1 MTPEQRAALEAAQKK
16 MREALEAVR
25 DAPDGTSDEDIA
37 ALEQTVT
44 EATEEHD
51 RIKSGFERRAAAA
64 KALGDIEDL
73 PEIPEPQTER
83 TPAAGSD
90 ARVVSEPL
98 TYGRRAGIAGQSFI
112 RDLVQ
117 AYPPA
122 GEAPNADAQQR
133 LQRHRQEMSKELR
146 ASSTTDTTSIGEMV
160 PPLWLVEEFAAIA
173 RAGRPLCNAIGSR
186 PLPQGTENIIVP
198 KVTTGGSV
206 HFQTAQN
213 TAIATQDMVTG
224 GTAQAT
230 VKTVAGEI
238 NTSLQSV
245 EFSPIN
251 MVDGFFLP
259 ELASLHANRMETTIG
274 GATVPTNGWPGIIGT
289 SGTQAVTYTSAAPTA
304 GSLYAKLADGIQQM
318 HTARYLP
325 PDLIVMHPRRWGWL
339 LAQSDSTGR
348 PLVVP
353 FAAQGPMNSTGT
365 QDGVISQSFVG
376 TMQGLPVLTS
386 AAAIPTNDAAGTT
399 NDVVLIVRRGDLW
412 LWESDIRTRVLYEVL
427 SGALSVK
434 IQLYN
439 YSAFMPDRYPT
450 AISSIRGTGLST
462 PTFP

>member
-1 MTPEQRAALEAAQKK
+1 MTPEQLAALEAAKAK
-16 MREALEAVR
+16 MRTALQAVV
-25 DAPDGTSDEDIA
+25 DAPDGTTDEDLQ
-37 ALEQTVT
+37 ALQRTAD

-51 RIKSGFERRAAAA
+51 RMQSGFERRAAAA
-64 KALGDIEDL
+64 RALEEM
-73 PEIPEPQTER
+73 PEAPEFPEAR
-83 TPAAGSD
+83 TPAPRTGEV
-90 ARVVSEPL
+90 RVGQEPL
-98 TYGRRAGIAGQSFI
+98 TYGREMGQGQGRSFLYDLHMATRNGDQAAIA
-112 RDLVQ
+112 
-117 AYPPA
+117 
-122 GEAPNADAQQR
+122 R
-133 LQRHRQEMSKELR
+133 LQRHSAEMAVETR
-146 ASSTTDTTSIGEMV
+146 ASTTTDTSSLGEMV
-160 PPLWLVEEFAAIA
+160 PPLWLVERFAAIA
-173 RAGRPLCNAIGSR
+173 RAGRPLCNAIGSM
-186 PLPQGTENIIVP
+186 PLPRGTENIIVP

-224 GTAQAT
+224 GTAQAV
-230 VKTVAGEI
+230 VKTIAGEI
-238 NTSLQSV
+238 NTTLQSV
-245 EFSPIN
+245 EWSSIN
-251 MVDGFFLP
+251 MIDSFFLP

-304 GSLYAKLADGIQQM
+304 GSLYSKVADAIQQM

-325 PDLIVMHPRRWGWL
+325 PNLIVMHPRRWGWL
-339 LAQSDSTGR
+339 LAQTDTTGR

-353 FAAQGPMNSTGT
+353 FAAQGPQNNPQT

-386 AAAIPTNDAAGTT
+386 AAAIPTNDATGTT
-399 NDVVLIVRRGDLW
+399 NDVVFVLRTDDLW

-427 SGALSVK
+427 AGVLSVK

-450 AISSIRGTGLST
+450 AISSIRGTGLGT
-462 PTFP
+462 PSF